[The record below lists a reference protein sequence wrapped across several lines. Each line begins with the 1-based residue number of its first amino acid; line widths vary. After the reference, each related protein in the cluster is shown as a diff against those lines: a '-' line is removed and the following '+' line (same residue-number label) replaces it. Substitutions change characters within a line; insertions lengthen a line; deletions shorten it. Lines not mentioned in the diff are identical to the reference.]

1 MGISVL
7 GLLLTDFIIIFVTSF
22 SKHIPGGYWFL
33 VVGAIG
39 EGLLSGRCPPQVSY
53 LTFASWQNLGMSAAQ
68 SGYMADTT
76 NESNRYG
83 VLSISVRYDG

>member
-7 GLLLTDFIIIFVTSF
+7 GLLLTDFNIILVTLF

-33 VVGAIG
+33 VVGSIG
-39 EGLLSGRCPPQVSY
+39 EGLLGGMCPPQLSY
-53 LTFASWQNLGMSAAQ
+53 LTFTSWRNIGMSAAHY
-68 SGYMADTT
+68 GYMADTT

-83 VLSISVRYDG
+83 VCLISVRYDS